1 MKDPLQLHLRS
12 LQTPAQAER
21 HVIRVRFAECLQ
33 RQPALEGDDD
43 ERVHGFRLACKRLR
57 FALER
62 LEPQPEELK
71 RAASLLATLCDEL
84 GWAHDCARLA
94 QFASECGAPL
104 VAARALRDRA
114 RYLVRARRIWRH
126 AFRTSGEFAPLA
138 SYAGFSWSIR

>member
-33 RQPALEGDDD
+33 QQPALEGDDD

-62 LEPQPEELK
+62 LEPQPDELK

-94 QFASECGAPL
+94 EFGSECGAPL

-114 RYLVRARRIWRH
+114 RYLARARRVWRH

-138 SYAGFSWSIR
+138 SYAGFSWSMQ